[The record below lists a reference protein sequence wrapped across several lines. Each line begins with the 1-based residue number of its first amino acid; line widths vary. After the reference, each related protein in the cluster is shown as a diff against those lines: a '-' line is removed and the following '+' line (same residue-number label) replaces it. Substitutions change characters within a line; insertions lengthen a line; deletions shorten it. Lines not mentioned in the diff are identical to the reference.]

1 MVKIHAVQTGTVRVK
16 ASQPVGRG
24 RGSMRQVNILLDR
37 TWTEWL
43 PIYAW
48 AIETDEGVI
57 VVDTGETA
65 RTSEP
70 GYFPRW
76 HPYFRLAVRVDVTPE
91 QEIGPQLLGLGI
103 RPEDVRTVI
112 LTHLHTDHAGGLHH
126 FPRSEI
132 LVSDEEL
139 RLAKG
144 FAGRLR
150 GYLPNRWPDWF
161 APRSIDF
168 APEPFG
174 PFDRSQRVSLGRQR
188 RHRADAGSHAGA
200 RLGGRRET
208 GDVCYFLAGDAT
220 YTQRAL
226 VEGRV
231 DGVSPSEAV
240 SLRTMQTILRF
251 AQERPTVYL
260 PAHDP
265 ESGDRLANGITVRVQ
280 SDELSDHRR
289 HLSAP

>member
-1 MVKIHAVQTGTVRVK
+1 MKIHAVQTGTVRVK

-24 RGSMRQVNILLDR
+24 HGSMRQVNILLDR

-48 AIETDEGVI
+48 AVETDEGVI

-76 HPYFRLAVRVDVTPE
+76 HPYYRLAVRFDVTPE
-91 QEIGPQLLGLGI
+91 QEIGPQLLRIGI
-103 RPEDVRTVI
+103 RPDDVRTVI

-132 LVSDEEL
+132 LVTDEEM

-144 FAGRLR
+144 LVGRLR
-150 GYLPNRWPDWF
+150 GYLPYRWPDWF
-161 APRSIDF
+161 APRSIAF

-174 PFDRSQRVSLGRQR
+174 PFDRSQRVTS
-188 RHRADAGSHAGA
+188 DGSVVIVPTPGHTPGHVSVVVVD
-200 RLGGRRET
+200 
-208 GDVCYFLAGDAT
+208 GDVRYFLAGDTT
-220 YTQRAL
+220 YTQQAL
-226 VEGRV
+226 VEEWV

-240 SLRTMQTILRF
+240 SLRTMQTILRLT
-251 AQERPTVYL
+251 QERPTVYL

-265 ESGDRLANGITVRVQ
+265 ESGDRLANTISVSINEDLR
-280 SDELSDHRR
+280 
-289 HLSAP
+289 A

>member
-1 MVKIHAVQTGTVRVK
+1 
-16 ASQPVGRG
+16 
-24 RGSMRQVNILLDR
+24 VNILLDR
-37 TWTEWL
+37 TWTEPL

-48 AIETDEGVI
+48 AIQTDEGVI

-65 RTSEP
+65 KTSEP

-91 QEIGPQLLGLGI
+91 QEVGPQLLRIGI
-103 RPEDVRTVI
+103 RPHDVRTVI

-132 LVSDEEL
+132 LVCDEEL
-139 RLAKG
+139 RLARG

-150 GYLPNRWPDWF
+150 GYLPKRWPDWF

-168 APEPFG
+168 LPEPFG
-174 PFDRSQRVSLGRQR
+174 PFDRSRQVTSDGSVVIVPTPGHTPGHVSVIVV
-188 RHRADAGSHAGA
+188 A
-200 RLGGRRET
+200 
-208 GDVCYFLAGDAT
+208 GDVHYFLAGDAT
-220 YTQRAL
+220 YTEQAL
-226 VEGRV
+226 IQGLV

-240 SLRTMQTILRF
+240 SLWTMRTILRL

-260 PAHDP
+260 PTHDQ
-265 ESGDRLANGITVRVQ
+265 ESGHRLANAITVQDKEDVR
-280 SDELSDHRR
+280 
-289 HLSAP
+289 A